1 MKKGDLIFK
10 TKPDRGFVFTV
21 WEGLEGKGDA
31 VVEIERDGK
40 LVKEFTFPAYKIWNI
55 AAHSGDIIQSELN
68 KDVEGY
74 LIAGSDGL
82 GGNVFSRK
90 GEEKKLLY
98 FSAVCNCENK
108 LVATFWDGKPADF
121 TCSKCKKKYLFC
133 VSNELTSVMDYLK
146 RLEK

>member
-1 MKKGDLIFK
+1 MRRRKNDEKTFKIPKRLWLDVGSIFI
-10 TKPDRGFVFTV
+10 PN
-21 WEGLEGKGDA
+21 
-31 VVEIERDGK
+31 
-40 LVKEFTFPAYKIWNI
+40 FPSSFGVCDFARRRESVMI
-55 AAHSGDIIQSELN
+55 
-68 KDVEGY
+68 
-74 LIAGSDGL
+74 
-82 GGNVFSRK
+82 

-133 VSNELTSVMDYLK
+133 VSNELTPVMDYLK